1 MQYKKYPGI
10 DSAGQ
15 DKFNWRNVTIFTF
28 QGRRME
34 SVLEGWNSTEDA
46 FVTSIRNHTCGLW
59 ARAKDALHWLRRI
72 KVDYEDLWWKYQ
84 KQIFRPSGSQRE
96 ATPCVAVSDN
106 KDHVGGYAVARW
118 PFLTLFLFFH
128 FSNRPIFAGL
138 ESKFGLIFPKTAL
151 INNLDGHW
159 VYIFVCKQL
168 LYYKQ

>member
-1 MQYKKYPGI
+1 MLHKKYPGI

-15 DKFNWRNVTIFTF
+15 ESWQKFDWRNITFPGKKDGKRSGRVEF
-28 QGRRME
+28 QGRCVRHLNLE
-34 SVLEGWNSTEDA
+34 SHLWHMSLCKECYSL
-46 FVTSIRNHTCGLW
+46 TSADQGGL
-59 ARAKDALHWLRRI
+59 K
-72 KVDYEDLWWKYQ
+72 DLWGKYQ
-84 KQIFRPSGSQRE
+84 RQIFRPTGSQRE

-118 PFLTLFLFFH
+118 SFLTLLLFFH

-168 LYYKQ
+168 S